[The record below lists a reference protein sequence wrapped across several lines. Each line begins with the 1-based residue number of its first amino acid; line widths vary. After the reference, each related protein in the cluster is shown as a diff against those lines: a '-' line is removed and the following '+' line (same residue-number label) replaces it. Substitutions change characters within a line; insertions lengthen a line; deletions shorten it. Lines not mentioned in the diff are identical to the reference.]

1 MGTSEETR
9 NSTWKALGSGISRFF
24 LDVSGFAI
32 RIVTLGLWDHL
43 FGIRVQESKFRDQGS
58 GIRVLG
64 SGYWVQASIIRVLE
78 SGINFFRKR
87 SKTKASKILLFRDF
101 LGFFLTYSPWNRCLH
116 LKSRAATVN
125 KSIKG
130 RGPIYQE
137 DCKKNL
143 IYSAQHLV
151 HGKLNLCTWR
161 LFLDFTNLDEFLTNL
176 VQWL

>member
-1 MGTSEETR
+1 MGTSEKTR
-9 NSTWKALGSGISRFF
+9 NSTWKALVSGISGFF
-24 LDVSGFAI
+24 LDVSAFAI

-43 FGIRVQESKFRDQGS
+43 FGIRVQESKFRDQG
-58 GIRVLG
+58 
-64 SGYWVQASIIRVLE
+64 SIIRVLE